1 MNDTVSPPGVFQA
14 YDQMEVLNQQV
25 LQERE
30 LRSVTE
36 GWLMDDRA
44 TWQEVARLAADS
56 HATGCNMT
64 TLLDTVR

>member
-1 MNDTVSPPGVFQA
+1 M
-14 YDQMEVLNQQV
+14 

-36 GWLMDDRA
+36 GWLMDDRVS
-44 TWQEVARLAADS
+44 WQEVAGLAADT

-64 TLLDTVR
+64 ALLDTVRWVQSVT